1 MNDNNLFHL
10 PETEQEATHILD
22 SVKTRHQL
30 LESLNQRIE
39 LLRGNPPQHL
49 QDWIDD
55 LKEQQIDDLN
65 IYKSNLLF
73 APGRSQQ
80 ELTEFDS
87 IGSQELVTNE
97 QNNWKETFA
106 DGFIQYLESENS
118 EFHSIW
124 IGNRHQYPIFIG
136 FDIRRLSDNFEF
148 FDPNACW
155 LAVFLKD
162 NRQIFV
168 GLHTRSP
175 YIYQRLEVSKE
186 AVNFQFR
193 QQFGTNLGWKP
204 GNEISKIITLA
215 GVYSEDN
222 SILFQSLYRMLEQL
236 DELFRNQLEDIINQQ
251 SRFVR

>member
-1 MNDNNLFHL
+1 MNDNNPFRL
-10 PETEQEATHILD
+10 PEMEQEATSILD
-22 SVKTRHQL
+22 SVQARHQL

-55 LKEQQIDDLN
+55 LKEQQIDDIN
-65 IYKSNLLF
+65 IYKSNLFF

-80 ELTEFDS
+80 DLPEFEA
-87 IGSQELVTNE
+87 IGTQELVIDE
-97 QNNWKETFA
+97 QDNWKEHFA
-106 DGFIQYLESENS
+106 NGFIDFLKSESS
-118 EFHSIW
+118 ELHEIW
-124 IGNRHQYPIFIG
+124 LGNKHQFPTYIG
-136 FDIRRLSDNFEF
+136 FDVRRLLDNFEF

-186 AVNFQFR
+186 PVNFQFR

-215 GVYSEDN
+215 GVYSDDN
-222 SILFQSLYRMLEQL
+222 TLFQSLYKMLEHL

-251 SRFVR
+251 TRFRG